1 MSNELNRRTLFKA
14 AGVAGAAAVIPGP
27 ALAEKKSGETAME
40 MPPQQS
46 ADTNYADA
54 LIFLND
60 REAAFLRAAV
70 DRIIPPDD
78 KWPGAADAGVVTYID
93 RQLASTWGGGD
104 KMYLVGPWVPD
115 APTEQGYQLRFTPA
129 ELYRIALAETDAM
142 VQQTH
147 DGRSFAELGPDEMD
161 TVLRALESGDL
172 QLPSVPSPVFFE
184 TLLANT
190 IEGWF
195 ADPVHGGN
203 RGMAGW
209 RMVGFPGAYAQY
221 IDVVEQHNMVFT
233 RPPVSIADSQARHQ
247 HLTQKME

>member
-1 MSNELNRRTLFKA
+1 MSNDLSRRTLFKA
-14 AGVAGAAAVIPGP
+14 AGVAGAAAVIPAP
-27 ALAEKKSGETAME
+27 AFAAKKDSASGDAMA
-40 MPPQQS
+40 QQMAM
-46 ADTNYADA
+46 ADDA
-54 LIFLND
+54 PLMFLND

-78 KWPGAADAGVVTYID
+78 TWPGAADAGVVTYID

-129 ELYRIALAETDAM
+129 ELYRIALAEIDVAVMKT
-142 VQQTH
+142 Q
-147 DGRSFAELGPDEMD
+147 DGRSFAELNGDEMD
-161 TVLRALESGDL
+161 SVLKALESGDL
-172 QLPSVPSPVFFE
+172 QLPSIPSPVFFE

-203 RGMAGW
+203 RNMAGW

-221 IDVVEQHNMVFT
+221 IDVVENHNMRFT
-233 RPPVSIADSQARHQ
+233 RPPVSIADSSARHQ
-247 HLTQKME
+247 HLSDKME